1 MVIFVFSTIIST
13 RKAANTKN
21 PMKQVH
27 MLGGLASIN
36 FGLSMSVSTA
46 VYIGAGYP

>member
-27 MLGGLASIN
+27 MLGGL
-36 FGLSMSVSTA
+36 MVVSVEVGIM
-46 VYIGAGYP
+46 VYRCR